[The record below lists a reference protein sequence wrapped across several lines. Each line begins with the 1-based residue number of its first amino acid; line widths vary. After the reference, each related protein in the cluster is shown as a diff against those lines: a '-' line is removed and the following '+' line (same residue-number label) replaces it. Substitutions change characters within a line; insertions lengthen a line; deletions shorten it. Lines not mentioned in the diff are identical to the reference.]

1 MEKTIYKK
9 GDIVAFISNQPTFQL
24 NGMIGPSRA
33 DDIDIEPT
41 EHVGYVEEVVN
52 DNFFLIVTM
61 RPVEGIRCIISSFEI
76 QCQLEEG
83 DLEEGEMDEIESF
96 LEQADN
102 TYIIKEKPIGGN
114 YIQKSCYIVRKAMQ
128 MLFPEDIIES
138 IESTRSVFLKEDLFD
153 SAFEKLNDLRG
164 MVDDTTFTKWIVN
177 FNRLVSLLRHSA
189 FKEYYTVDAEIR
201 TEGSGSSAKY
211 KVAVSTIFDKV
222 VIIRNEEEEKAF
234 HRRLGP
240 EYDAVIRGY
249 SAFQNNTERK
259 HY

>member
-24 NGMIGPSRA
+24 NGMIGPDRA

-41 EHVGYVEEVVN
+41 EHVGYVEEVIN

-96 LEQADN
+96 LEQAEN

-114 YIQKSCYIVRKAMQ
+114 YIQKSCYLARKAMQ
-128 MLFPEDIIES
+128 TLFPEYIIES
-138 IESTRSVFLKEDLFD
+138 IKLTRSVFLKE
-153 SAFEKLNDLRG
+153 E
-164 MVDDTTFTKWIVN
+164 
-177 FNRLVSLLRHSA
+177 
-189 FKEYYTVDAEIR
+189 
-201 TEGSGSSAKY
+201 
-211 KVAVSTIFDKV
+211 
-222 VIIRNEEEEKAF
+222 
-234 HRRLGP
+234 
-240 EYDAVIRGY
+240 
-249 SAFQNNTERK
+249 
-259 HY
+259 